1 MADPILLGLILMI
14 LVQNWL
20 MLALELMIMAH
31 DKVRV
36 AMMLEW

>member
-1 MADPILLGLILMI
+1 MADPILLGLILVI
-14 LVQNWL
+14 LVKNRL